1 MLLRSLELLSVP
13 YMEAAAVTVSE
24 PTGKVVSLYS
34 NMGHGPL
41 QAVEEKKLLSSYVH
55 ISVQL
60 ETFASSDE
68 TFCHFTKK
76 DFNP

>member
-34 NMGHGPL
+34 NMGHGPFR
-41 QAVEEKKLLSSYVH
+41 AVEEKNQFHENILSVSQVA
-55 ISVQL
+55 V
-60 ETFASSDE
+60 EVKVE
-68 TFCHFTKK
+68 G
-76 DFNP
+76 

>member
-1 MLLRSLELLSVP
+1 MLLRSLELLSGP

-41 QAVEEKKLLSSYVH
+41 QAVEEKNQFHENISSV
-55 ISVQL
+55 SQVAV
-60 ETFASSDE
+60 EV
-68 TFCHFTKK
+68 KVGG
-76 DFNP
+76 

>member
-1 MLLRSLELLSVP
+1 M
-13 YMEAAAVTVSE
+13 
-24 PTGKVVSLYS
+24 GK
-34 NMGHGPL
+34 
-41 QAVEEKKLLSSYVH
+41 QKKVEEKELQSSDVL
-55 ISVQL
+55 ISAQL